1 MLCSHMREEDLRDVV
16 TFCSAY
22 RLLELTAAESISQ
35 IVIWREVGGQ
45 TINIMVQGSSLIP
58 RPF

>member
-1 MLCSHMREEDLRDVV
+1 MREEDLRDVV

-35 IVIWREVGGQ
+35 IVIWKEVGGQ